1 MKTST
6 RIVLSVVAKLLGS
19 AFLILFAADLQAQLL
34 FKTKFSAVE
43 GYTNGW
49 IIGQPSIGNKWL
61 NANADF
67 EWVQANEPDPAAY
80 SPLNNGRSWVPEE
93 ATEPWFIAT
102 ATNTTAP
109 GGGQMMVASDG
120 NKGTNAATY
129 FWKMDF
135 PKQVTG
141 PITVTWD
148 WKFHCTNEI
157 PSDYDPTNNNYN
169 ATLPGYDHGFSLS
182 DFANRAADGEIG
194 NPNWKYNELSTP
206 FRLSSVQDARHN
218 EIGLCGGQGDWN
230 NYGPEFKD
238 GKVLHMKLVVYV
250 ANAPAEYRNSF
261 EGFAQ
266 RDGEDVWQTAFRQ
279 DTVINEGQPE
289 EKTILASGMRRC
301 AGEVDPNSGIN
312 CIMCWMNGDQFSR
325 YVLISNIRVV
335 GPAPVPVPA
344 LNIDRTGK
352 LTFDGWLEA
361 ASAPEGPYELVAVQ
375 SPYTIPPGAQVKF
388 YRASN

>member
-1 MKTST
+1 M
-6 RIVLSVVAKLLGS
+6 
-19 AFLILFAADLQAQLL
+19 
-34 FKTKFSAVE
+34 
-43 GYTNGW
+43 
-49 IIGQPSIGNKWL
+49 
-61 NANADF
+61 
-67 EWVQANEPDPAAY
+67 
-80 SPLNNGRSWVPEE
+80 
-93 ATEPWFIAT
+93 
-102 ATNTTAP
+102 
-109 GGGQMMVASDG
+109 
-120 NKGTNAATY
+120 
-129 FWKMDF
+129 
-135 PKQVTG
+135 
-141 PITVTWD
+141 
-148 WKFHCTNEI
+148 
-157 PSDYDPTNNNYN
+157 
-169 ATLPGYDHGFSLS
+169 
-182 DFANRAADGEIG
+182 
-194 NPNWKYNELSTP
+194 
-206 FRLSSVQDARHN
+206 QDARHN